1 MNSDLDVNPN
11 GNNRFYAIRLL
22 SRSVSIDLI
31 LNFFPLQ
38 IDSKKLKIRF
48 LGHNTNLMFNSFA
61 NSLTLLSSQLLL
73 FLI

>member
-38 IDSKKLKIRF
+38 IDSKKLKIRP
-48 LGHNTNLMFNSFA
+48 
-61 NSLTLLSSQLLL
+61 
-73 FLI
+73 